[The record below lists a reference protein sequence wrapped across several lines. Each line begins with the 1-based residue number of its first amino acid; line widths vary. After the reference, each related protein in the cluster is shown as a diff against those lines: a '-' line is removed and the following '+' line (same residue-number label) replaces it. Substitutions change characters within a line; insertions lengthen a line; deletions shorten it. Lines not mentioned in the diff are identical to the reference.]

1 LGPGDKRAD
10 LVAAVSPEHL
20 IIPPIRWE
28 LTNMVR
34 VLSRLRLVCV
44 SVLLPLALSACGG
57 QPRTL
62 LLTPATADVAG
73 KVRVFVATTRE
84 TAELPQY
91 FSGERG
97 LKLAFAKVDITV
109 PRTHKPGELELP
121 EAGYTTDPTKH
132 FAVTEVDRLDLPPVV
147 AEVRREIQRRPASE
161 RDVLVFV
168 HGYNT
173 NFADA
178 AYRFAQIVYDS
189 GFKGVPVLFTWPSRG
204 QLLQYPYDRESAFY
218 SRDFLELNLRAISR
232 DLGTTRIDI
241 LAHSMGT
248 FLTLEAIRQAA
259 IRGDGS
265 FGGKL
270 RDVILAAPDVDLDV
284 FRTQMRQIK
293 RPVTVFVSAD
303 DRALAFSRRFAGDK
317 TRLGAIS
324 SKDTEI
330 VAELEKLGARIIDLS
345 DVSTSDQL
353 NHAKFAAS
361 PKVVQLIGRRLQAD
375 RGIGFAGPRLGDSL
389 GDIAGGVVGAVG
401 STVNL
406 VITAPAAIAGR

>member
-1 LGPGDKRAD
+1 MVDAVLRFRW
-10 LVAAVSPEHL
+10 VAL
-20 IIPPIRWE
+20 
-28 LTNMVR
+28 
-34 VLSRLRLVCV
+34 VLSAA
-44 SVLLPLALSACGG
+44 LALSACGG
-57 QPRTL
+57 EQRSL
-62 LLTPATADVAG
+62 LLTASEKQGDAVG
-73 KVRVFVATTRE
+73 KVRIFVATTRE
-84 TAELPQY
+84 AADLPQY
-91 FSGERG
+91 FNGERSS
-97 LKLAFAKVDITV
+97 KLAFARLDITV
-109 PRTHKPGELELP
+109 PRTHKAGDLELP
-121 EAGYTTDPTKH
+121 DIGAAADPAKH
-132 FAVTEVDRLDLPPVV
+132 FAVVDVNRLDLPPIV
-147 AEVRREIQRRPASE
+147 AEVKREIQRRPATE

-178 AYRFAQIVYDS
+178 AYRFAQIIYDS

-218 SRDFLELNLRAISR
+218 SRDFLEANLHAISR

-248 FLTLEAIRQAA
+248 LLTLEAVRQAA

-270 RDVILAAPDVDLDV
+270 RDIILAAPDVDLDV

-324 SKDTEI
+324 AKDTEI
-330 VAELEKLGARIIDLS
+330 VVELEKLGARIIDLS
-345 DVSTSDQL
+345 EISTDDRL
-353 NHAKFAAS
+353 NHAKFASSA
-361 PKVVQLIGRRLQAD
+361 KIVQLIGRRLDAD
-375 RGIGFAGPRLGDSL
+375 RGIAIAGPRFGDKL

-401 STVNL
+401 STVEL
-406 VITAPAAIAGR
+406 VVTAPGALIAR

>member
-1 LGPGDKRAD
+1 MLS
-10 LVAAVSPEHL
+10 AA
-20 IIPPIRWE
+20 
-28 LTNMVR
+28 
-34 VLSRLRLVCV
+34 
-44 SVLLPLALSACGG
+44 LALSACGG
-57 QPRTL
+57 EQRSL
-62 LLTPATADVAG
+62 LLTASEKQGDAVG
-73 KVRVFVATTRE
+73 KLRIFVATTRE
-84 TAELPQY
+84 AADLPQY
-91 FSGERG
+91 FNGERG
-97 LKLAFAKVDITV
+97 PKLAFAKLDITV
-109 PRTHKPGELELP
+109 PRAHKTGELELP
-121 EAGYTTDPTKH
+121 DIGAAADPAKH
-132 FAVTEVDRLDLPPVV
+132 FAVVDVNRLDLPPIV
-147 AEVRREIQRRPASE
+147 AEVKREIQRRPASE

-178 AYRFAQIVYDS
+178 AYRFAQIIYDS

-218 SRDFLELNLRAISR
+218 SRDFLEANLHAISR

-248 FLTLEAIRQAA
+248 LLTLEAVRQAA

-270 RDVILAAPDVDLDV
+270 RDIILAAPDVDLDV

-324 SKDTEI
+324 AKDTEI
-330 VAELEKLGARIIDLS
+330 VAELGKLGARIIDLS
-345 DVSTSDQL
+345 EISTDDRL
-353 NHAKFAAS
+353 NHAKFASS
-361 PKVVQLIGRRLQAD
+361 PKIVQLIGRRLDAD
-375 RGIGFAGPRLGDSL
+375 RGIAIAGPRFGDKL

-401 STVNL
+401 STVEL
-406 VITAPAAIAGR
+406 VVTAPGALIAR

>member
-1 LGPGDKRAD
+1 MRFRW
-10 LVAAVSPEHL
+10 VAL
-20 IIPPIRWE
+20 
-28 LTNMVR
+28 
-34 VLSRLRLVCV
+34 VLSAA
-44 SVLLPLALSACGG
+44 LALSACGSE
-57 QPRTL
+57 QRSL
-62 LLTPATADVAG
+62 LLTASEKQGDAVG
-73 KVRVFVATTRE
+73 KVRMFVATTRE
-84 TAELPQY
+84 AADLPQY
-91 FSGERG
+91 FNGERG
-97 LKLAFAKVDITV
+97 LKLAFAKLDITV
-109 PRTHKPGELELP
+109 PRAHKTGELELP
-121 EAGYTTDPTKH
+121 DIGAAADPAKH
-132 FAVTEVDRLDLPPVV
+132 FAVVDVNRLDLPPIV
-147 AEVRREIQRRPASE
+147 AEVKREIQRRPASE

-178 AYRFAQIVYDS
+178 AYRFAQIIYDS

-218 SRDFLELNLRAISR
+218 SRDFLEANLHAISR

-248 FLTLEAIRQAA
+248 LLTLEAVRQAA

-270 RDVILAAPDVDLDV
+270 RDIILAAPDVDLDV

-324 SKDTEI
+324 AKDTEI
-330 VAELEKLGARIIDLS
+330 VAELGKLGARIIDLS
-345 DVSTSDQL
+345 EISTDDRL
-353 NHAKFAAS
+353 NHAKFASS
-361 PKVVQLIGRRLQAD
+361 PKIVQLIGRRLDAD
-375 RGIGFAGPRLGDSL
+375 RGIAIAGPRFGDKL

-401 STVNL
+401 STVEL
-406 VITAPAAIAGR
+406 VVTAPGALIAR